1 MTRRV
6 YHPILTRGQGDRH
19 SRLRSIADYFA
30 FTGNSVCWWKL
41 IPLYI
46 FNKFLFKKDVILF
59 RKIIDRN
66 GKTIN
71 FFHWLFKNFYQFFFL
86 FHSMLL
92 MHSLYLFF
100 FLNICLNVCLN
111 FSMFFDIFFPSLFC
125 FISFFSFIFVLK
137 FQFSALE
144 ISLLCYF
151 FITLFSSS
159 RTICEY

>member
-1 MTRRV
+1 MGKQL
-6 YHPILTRGQGDRH
+6 IF
-19 SRLRSIADYFA
+19 SIDFL
-30 FTGNSVCWWKL
+30 K
-41 IPLYI
+41 I
-46 FNKFLFKKDVILF
+46 F
-59 RKIIDRN
+59 
-66 GKTIN
+66 IN
-71 FFHWLFKNFYQFFFL
+71 FFFIPFHAFNAFFVSFFF
-86 FHSMLL
+86 
-92 MHSLYLFF
+92 FF
-100 FLNICLNVCLN
+100 EHLNVCLN

>member
-41 IPLYI
+41 IPLYA

-100 FLNICLNVCLN
+100 FFEHLFERLFEFFNV
-111 FSMFFDIFFPSLFC
+111 FWY
-125 FISFFSFIFVLK
+125 FFSF
-137 FQFSALE
+137 
-144 ISLLCYF
+144 SLLFYLVF
-151 FITLFSSS
+151 FIYFCFKISIFSIRNIPLVLFFYNS
-159 RTICEY
+159 ILFF